1 MATSQHYSA
10 STSSVSSSMSSTLDD
25 REVSGGIGIEHDED
39 QEEGQQLLEVHSNMH
54 PPTPSG
60 IQTRAA
66 AWSPPAPVLGD
77 QKLNKAM
84 PPIPKQDLEN
94 EVDRP
99 GSPGSLNT
107 KPGRPGP
114 PPKPHRFR
122 MRWDVLFLLL
132 LAWSGGHGVE

>member
-1 MATSQHYSA
+1 MTESQDMMAGSPMATSQHYSA

-25 REVSGGIGIEHDED
+25 REVSGGIGIQHDED

-94 EVDRP
+94 EVLM
-99 GSPGSLNT
+99 SINQ
-107 KPGRPGP
+107 
-114 PPKPHRFR
+114 RFHTTTFTLIR
-122 MRWDVLFLLL
+122 LI
-132 LAWSGGHGVE
+132 